1 MFMAV
6 PQVSKEFWEDAEW
19 AKENYGELQKRYKD
33 VWVAIA
39 GKRVVSYGKSLREVE
54 FKAEKLLGRKDIF
67 TMYVESGAAIY

>member
-54 FKAEKLLGRKDIF
+54 SKAEKLLGRKDIF